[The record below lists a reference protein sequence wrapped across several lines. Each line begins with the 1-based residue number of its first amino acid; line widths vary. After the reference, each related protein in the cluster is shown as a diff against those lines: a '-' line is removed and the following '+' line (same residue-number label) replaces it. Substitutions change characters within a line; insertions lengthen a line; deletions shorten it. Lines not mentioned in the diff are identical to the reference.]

1 MSKQIKAPV
10 AKSAPAKAPA
20 NTATATLFASVNA
33 PVTAET
39 LRAFVNQHCGGQW
52 QKVAIVPQAAVA
64 MDWQAKGLKGP
75 VPFGYNG
82 GGNGPRATL
91 QNKALQSANAAEFM
105 AWSKA
110 HPQGGYVETPNRP
123 HTLLALLNGGYSPSS
138 KTWGQSFVHL
148 AVA

>member
-1 MSKQIKAPV
+1 MAKQVKSPAPKAPV
-10 AKSAPAKAPA
+10 AATANAP
-20 NTATATLFASVNA
+20 TATLFASVNS
-33 PVTAET
+33 PITAET
-39 LRAFVNQHCGGQW
+39 LRAFVNQHCGGNW
-52 QKVAIVPQAAVA
+52 SKVAIVPQDSVA

-82 GGNGPRATL
+82 GSNGPRATL
-91 QNKALQSANAAEFM
+91 QNKALTSGNAAEFM

-138 KTWGQSFVHL
+138 KTWGTSFVHL